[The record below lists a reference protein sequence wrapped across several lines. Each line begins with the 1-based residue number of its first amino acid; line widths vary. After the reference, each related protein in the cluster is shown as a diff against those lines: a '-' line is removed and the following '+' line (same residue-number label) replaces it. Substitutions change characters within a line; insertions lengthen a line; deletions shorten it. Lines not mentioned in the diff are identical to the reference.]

1 MARASVKVASSG
13 VNAEFAQL
21 VEQTGRTQQQ
31 IADYLSRRLGRTYKN
46 YDISRRASG
55 PQKIAADEMDALREL
70 VAAPV
75 DEPAAPDLTGTGDAV
90 PLFGYANA
98 AGATLRIN
106 DDQRVGVV
114 PIHPAQ
120 IGSRYAY
127 AFICFGDSVSP
138 RLNDGE
144 IGYANRNQRPIKGQ
158 LTVIRMNNG
167 DALVKFYDRQDDNTL
182 FLTQLNPKDQ
192 QALKLPLRD
201 VEALDAVVGASFG
214 RG

>member
-1 MARASVKVASSG
+1 MTRTPKPV
-13 VNAEFAQL
+13 L
-21 VEQTGRTQQQ
+21 VGPNEEVSRLISQTGRTQKQV
-31 IADYLSRRLGRTYKN
+31 AEYLTRRLGRN
-46 YDISRRASG
+46 VEHYDVSRMATGARKVVS
-55 PQKIAADEMDALREL
+55 DEMDALREL
-70 VAAPV
+70 AATPAA
-75 DEPAAPDLTGTGDAV
+75 EPAAPDMTGTGDAI

-106 DDQRVGVV
+106 EDQRVGVV
-114 PIHPAQ
+114 PIRPAQ

-144 IGYANRNQRPIKGQ
+144 IGYANRGQRPIKGQ
-158 LTVIRMNNG
+158 LTVVRMING
-167 DALVKFYDRQDDNTL
+167 DALVKFYDRQDAQTL

-192 QALKLPLRD
+192 KELKIALRD